1 MLNMP
6 GGTICLQLNTQLFS
20 NVEYNTAT
28 RALEVPVI
36 GTRGIRSVTEWIP
49 TANWLHRA
57 EAANANIL
65 GHFESKRG
73 RLSSN

>member
-1 MLNMP
+1 MLNLP

-49 TANWLHRA
+49 TEREQQTQTLWD
-57 EAANANIL
+57 IL
-65 GHFESKRG
+65 NKKGG
-73 RLSSN
+73 G